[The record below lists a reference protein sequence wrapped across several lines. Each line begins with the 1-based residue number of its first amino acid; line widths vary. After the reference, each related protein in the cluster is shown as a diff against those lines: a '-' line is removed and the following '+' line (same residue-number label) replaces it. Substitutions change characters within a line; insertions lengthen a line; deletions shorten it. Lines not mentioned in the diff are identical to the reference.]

1 VTAAAALASLVVA
14 AVAAAAVMRPFR
26 RGGAPVLERLSDPLE
41 DERRSLLR
49 SLKELDEEHAA
60 GTLPEDDYRSLRRDT
75 EVRAVAVLKTLAA
88 DQRTAPALR
97 EIRPPSGN
105 GHLGKSGDSRRRAA
119 MPVLVVLAAVVAIAV
134 PLLSTAIGGRSGGQA
149 ITGDNPAGQNP
160 LSFFQRRVAE
170 HPTDVAARLDL
181 AARYEAAGD
190 LTDATTQYLAALRLN
205 PSDSEANAAV
215 AYLLFLSGDARAA
228 LRRADR
234 SLGPEATYPEGLWM
248 KGLILARGLHRD
260 AAAAAALRAY
270 LRAAP
275 YGSHRSQALRLL
287 SQLST

>member
-1 VTAAAALASLVVA
+1 MTAAAALASMLVA

-26 RGGAPVLERLSDPLE
+26 RGGPPVLERLPDPLE

-60 GTLPEDDYRSLRRDT
+60 GTIADEDYRSLRRDT

-88 DQRTAPALR
+88 REGRPPTLR
-97 EIRPPSGN
+97 EIRPASGN
-105 GHLGKSGDSRRRAA
+105 GHRVSNGSRRRAA
-119 MPVLVVLAAVVAIAV
+119 LPVLVATAVVFAVAV
-134 PLLSTAIGGRSGGQA
+134 PLLAGAIGGRSGGQA
-149 ITGDNPAGQNP
+149 ITGDNSSGGNE
-160 LSFFQRRVAE
+160 LTIFQRRVVE

-190 LTDATTQYLAALRLN
+190 LTDASTQYLAALRLN

-215 AYLLFLSGDARAA
+215 AYLLFLSGDAQAA
-228 LRRADR
+228 LRHAER
-234 SLGPEATYPEGLWM
+234 SLGPDATYPEGLWM

-260 AAAAAALRAY
+260 AAAARALHAY
-270 LRAAP
+270 LQAAP
-275 YGSHRSQALRLL
+275 YGSHRSQALRILAKL
-287 SQLST
+287 SG